1 MNTVGIVACS
11 NAQKRSFEKKNNR
24 LIEYLESIG
33 RDVLISECIYGS
45 TSEFSGTGKERAVE
59 LMKMFINPDVIDIY
73 DISGGDMAN
82 EILDYL
88 DFKKIQESSAV
99 FYGYSD
105 LTTVINAIYTK
116 TGKPS
121 VLYQIKNIVDEE
133 YGEIQKYRYNNPYEL
148 FNVNFRMV
156 QGKSIKGTVVGG
168 NIRCFLKLAGTEY
181 FPDMTGKVLLIESLG
196 GRVPQ
201 MVTFLS
207 QLKSM
212 GVFKK
217 ISGII
222 MGTFT
227 TMEEEQCKPDMISL
241 VKEFAGPNMPIA
253 KTEDI
258 GHGHDSKAMWI
269 GKEIEIIQ

>member
-1 MNTVGIVACS
+1 MNTVGMVACS
-11 NAQKRSFEKKNNR
+11 NAQKKSFAKKNNR

-88 DFKKIQESSAV
+88 DFKKIQERSAV

-133 YGEIQKYRYNNPYEL
+133 YGEIQKYRYNNPHEL

-156 QGKSIKGTVVGG
+156 QGKSIKGIVVGG

-227 TMEEEQCKPDMISL
+227 TMEEEQCKPDMKNL